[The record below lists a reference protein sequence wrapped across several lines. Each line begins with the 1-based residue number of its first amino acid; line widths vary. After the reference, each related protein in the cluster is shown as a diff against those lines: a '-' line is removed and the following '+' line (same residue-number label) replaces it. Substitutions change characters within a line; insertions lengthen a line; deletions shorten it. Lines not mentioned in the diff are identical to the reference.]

1 MSQRTSSPLA
11 QEMLT
16 ILQKWRCESPFT
28 CSASYDPGKGKPTK
42 SEICVSTI
50 GIFLFNR
57 KKSKKKSPQQLFM
70 SYMDLASIGRNDD
83 GALEFTGRDGSL
95 LAAITVEESVS
106 EFLNATQKCFAAM
119 MNGSELTLELKGS
132 LRSAPQPEEV
142 APNNV
147 SLKYLSMC
155 AKWKRDV
162 DPALLAVFTEFEQGS
177 RRMICFGKEIA
188 PTLPWVVGP
197 PLYYEKDLRVL
208 VLDGFAPMYL
218 GLILNSIL
226 NVNHYI
232 TSCTLSSY
240 DSTDLCLETVRL
252 QDVENLSVVSW
263 TLSNLDLNVFAW
275 SVLWSMFRY
284 AAGAIQQ
291 FTVHKVAMD
300 AQKIHD
306 FNVSILDGHVF
317 RSLESLTLEEI
328 TIQQND
334 AVLLYSCVSK
344 LPGALPML
352 TKIVCR
358 RWSSGLGLRQE
369 ATQTLGF
376 VSANSLRHLYLY
388 RTVMKDITGP
398 VGFPSEL
405 RVIEFPV
412 CAFTAASLV
421 NILSEIAKKVTK
433 PLTLNLESIQ
443 MGPAERTLF
452 FQKLP
457 QLPEMSHLVE
467 LDWSHSP
474 IPDAEFDD
482 WARVFLVRSLRFIG
496 LSRCFKDASS
506 RPMFYKI
513 INKLEKCDI
522 WGILFAG
529 PLEADKGTDFDFA
542 DDIAEVLSKL
552 TVLKGL
558 TYLNFSRHKFTKSL
572 TPWMGEFCKK
582 MPSFQELEC
591 DNSGLATVSD
601 LHKFYEGLLSPRRLQ
616 AVRKPVADLKRVM
629 GPDFEAKLRSPE
641 YSALAQLFEGVR
653 EPPAALSRRFFYAT
667 EQEMSKLA
675 EYHDQFPFSLSS
687 YRPGEYVDF
696 AKIKNQLDVRSLM
709 DPKMQVTPAVDF
721 AEHQASV
728 LPTPYEMPPK
738 SSRIHPFRP
747 PAFLQTAAPYVMR
760 DEPDLE
766 AKERSLR
773 HKRHSERRK
782 SRRHRSASK
791 KIISPIVNEPESY
804 SHSHH
809 MGNVSDETIQNICI
823 ITELFELYANGTDAF
838 QIDIQVEQPEQY
850 ISPEGMKWIEEKKKE
865 KRVDKDEP
873 TDGPIEE
880 SSEQFSRFSSRLG
893 GNMTD
898 LMDREEILDTCE
910 SEHVTEELLPDDVLS
925 GSQIDMFESLD
936 RGFQDDYLDD
946 LPSYVPMLREKHEE
960 SITDQFQLLP
970 PPPTFIDTAQLF
982 SGSVSQEKEVLCD
995 EDYTESLL
1003 KRVSESK
1010 HKEALQRLDEAYKV
1024 LIHHI
1029 PWRDMNISNLPRDPT
1044 EVNDK
1049 GNISREFAK
1058 LLDSNKNL
1066 YAAVI
1071 NPREIR
1077 RSMAQTYRK
1086 TATAADLKLE
1096 EVDMPTV
1103 QVSARTTSLGAGLKQ
1118 LNSSTGS
1125 EEDREGLNATHGTI
1139 KPHSRPLLQTIPE
1152 AGQGTLKPRVL
1163 PGLPVPITG
1172 LGNMKVPKPL
1182 TGIPVPLSV
1191 TDPKA
1196 DAFAISDST
1205 PAPGGNPEG
1214 VPPAPDRISVTMSLL
1229 QRSGLPP
1236 LE

>member
-1 MSQRTSSPLA
+1 MSQRTSSQLS
-11 QEMLT
+11 QEMRAVLER
-16 ILQKWRCESPFT
+16 WRSESPFT
-28 CSASYDPGKGKPTK
+28 SGASYDPGKGKPTN

-57 KKSKKKSPQQLFM
+57 KKSKKKSALQLFM
-70 SYMDLASIGRNDD
+70 SYMDIESIGRNDEGD
-83 GALEFTGRDGSL
+83 LEFTGRDGSC
-95 LAAITVEESVS
+95 LATINVDSVS
-106 EFLNATQKCFAAM
+106 EFLTSMQKCFAAM
-119 MNGSELTLELKGS
+119 MNGSGLKLQLKGG
-132 LRSAPQPEEV
+132 LRSAPPPEEV
-142 APNNV
+142 GPNNV

-155 AKWKRDV
+155 AKWKWDV
-162 DPALLAVFTEFEQGS
+162 DPDLLAVFSEFEKGS
-177 RRMICFGKEIA
+177 RRMICFGKELA
-188 PTLPWVVGP
+188 PTVPWLIGP

-218 GLILNSIL
+218 GLILQDIL
-226 NVNHYI
+226 SANHYI

-240 DSTDLCLETVRL
+240 DSNDLCLETVRL
-252 QDVENLSVVSW
+252 QDIQNLSVVSW

-300 AQKIHD
+300 SQKIHD
-306 FNVSILDGHVF
+306 LNVSILDGHAF
-317 RSLESLTLEEI
+317 RTLESLTLEEI
-328 TIQQND
+328 EIQAGD
-334 AVLLYSCVSK
+334 VVALYSCVSK

-352 TKIVCR
+352 SKIVCR
-358 RWSSGLGLRQE
+358 KWSSGLGLRQD
-369 ATQTLGF
+369 ATQSLGF
-376 VSANSLRHLYLY
+376 VSANSLRHLYLS
-388 RTVMKDITGP
+388 RTIMKDITGP
-398 VGFPSEL
+398 VDFPKEL
-405 RVIEFPV
+405 RVIEFPM

-443 MGPAERTLF
+443 MGAAERTLF

-457 QLPEMSHLVE
+457 LLPAMSQLIEF
-467 LDWSHSP
+467 DWSHSP
-474 IPDAEFDD
+474 IPEAEFDD
-482 WARVFLVRSLRFIG
+482 WARVFLVQSLRFIG
-496 LSRCFKDASS
+496 LSRCFRTSNKN
-506 RPMFYKI
+506 MFYRI
-513 INKLEKCDI
+513 INKLETCDI

-529 PLEADKGTDFDFA
+529 PLDTDKGTDLDWA
-542 DDIAEVLSKL
+542 DDIAELLSKL

-558 TYLNFSRHKFTKSL
+558 TYLNISRHKFTKSL
-572 TPWMGEFCKK
+572 IPWMSEFCKK
-582 MPSFQELEC
+582 VPSFQELEC
-591 DNSGLATVSD
+591 DNSGLATLTD

-616 AVRKPVADLKRVM
+616 AVRRPVTDLKRLM
-629 GPDFEAKLRSPE
+629 GKDFESKLRSPE
-641 YSALAQLFEGVR
+641 YSALVQLFEGVR
-653 EPPAALSRRFFYAT
+653 EPSGALSRRFFYAT
-667 EQEMSKLA
+667 KQDMSKLA
-675 EYHDQFPFSLSS
+675 DYHDQFPFSLSS

-696 AKIKNQLDVRSLM
+696 AKIKNQLDVRSVM
-709 DPKMQVTPAVDF
+709 DPQMQATPAVDF
-721 AEHQASV
+721 AEHQASI

-738 SSRIHPFRP
+738 SCRIPRFRS
-747 PAFLQTAAPYVMR
+747 PAFLKAAGPYVMR

-766 AKERSLR
+766 AKERNVR
-773 HKRHSERRK
+773 HKRHSEKRK
-782 SRRHRSASK
+782 SRRHRSSSK
-791 KIISPIVNEPESY
+791 KILTSLVNEPESY
-804 SHSHH
+804 SH
-809 MGNVSDETIQNICI
+809 MGNVSDEVIQNICI

-865 KRVDKDEP
+865 KRVEKDEP

-880 SSEQFSRFSSRLG
+880 SSEQFSRYSSRFG

-898 LMDREEILDTCE
+898 IMDREELLDTCE
-910 SEHVTEELLPDDVLS
+910 SEHVTEEFLPDDILS

-946 LPSYVPMLREKHEE
+946 IPSYVPMLREKREDE
-960 SITDQFQLLP
+960 ITDQFQLLP
-970 PPPTFIDTAQLF
+970 PPPTVINTAQLF
-982 SGSVSQEKEVLCD
+982 SGSVSEEKEVCYD
-995 EDYTESLL
+995 EGYTESLL

-1024 LIHHI
+1024 LVHHI

-1044 EVNDK
+1044 EVHDK

-1077 RSMAQTYRK
+1077 RSMVQSYRK
-1086 TATAADLKLE
+1086 TATAADLELE

-1103 QVSARTTSLGAGLKQ
+1103 QVSTRTTSLGTGLKQ

-1139 KPHSRPLLQTIPE
+1139 KPQSRPLLQTIPE

-1163 PGLPVPITG
+1163 PGLPVPLTG
-1172 LGNMKVPKPL
+1172 LGNMRSPKLP
-1182 TGIPVPLSV
+1182 IPVPLSV
-1191 TDPKA
+1191 AEPKG
-1196 DAFAISDST
+1196 DAFAIADST
-1205 PAPGGNPEG
+1205 PAPGGNPES

-1229 QRSGLPP
+1229 QRSNVPP